1 MYIFWLTLLLLLV
14 VAVIVIVLMAC
25 SISLVET
32 QSVNIIERF
41 GKFVRIQKAGL
52 NFRIPFIERVA
63 GKVSLR
69 VQQLDIIAETKTRD
83 NVFVHIKVS
92 VQFLVEESRA
102 VDAFY
107 KLTNARDQMESYV
120 FDVIR
125 SSLPRMSLDESF
137 ENKDAIALDIK
148 KELSEEMS
156 TYGYTIIK
164 SLVVD
169 INPEENVKRS
179 MNEINAAQRQLE
191 ATKAKAEAEKLIKIK
206 EAEGQKESMKLL
218 GEGIAEQRKAIARG
232 LRVSLEDV
240 KEGAGDDISSE
251 YISSLVMMYQYL
263 DTLENM
269 TKSSK
274 SNVIFTPNSP
284 KGFNNL
290 TSEMISALSVTKDV

>member
-1 MYIFWLTLLLLLV
+1 MFFLIFL
-14 VAVIVIVLMAC
+14 VIVSIFLLAF
-25 SISLVET
+25 SISIVET
-32 QSVNIIERF
+32 QSVNVIERF
-41 GKFVRIQKAGL
+41 GKFVRIQRAGL
-52 NFRIPFIERVA
+52 NFRIPFIERIA
-63 GKVSLR
+63 GRVSLR
-69 VQQLDIIAETKTRD
+69 VQQLDIVAETKTRD
-83 NVFVHIKVS
+83 NVFVHMKVS
-92 VQFLVEESRA
+92 VQFLVEESKA

-107 KLTNARDQMESYV
+107 KLTNARAQMESYV

-232 LRVSLEDV
+232 LRVSIEDV
-240 KEGAGDDISSE
+240 KEGTGGNISSE

-269 TKSSK
+269 TKSGK

-290 TSEMISALSVTKDV
+290 TSEMISALSAVKDI

>member
-1 MYIFWLTLLLLLV
+1 MFMFFLIFLVIISIFLL
-14 VAVIVIVLMAC
+14 AF
-25 SISLVET
+25 SISIVET

-41 GKFVRIQKAGL
+41 GKFVRIQRAGL
-52 NFRIPFIERVA
+52 NFRIPFIERIA
-63 GKVSLR
+63 GRVSLR
-69 VQQLDIIAETKTRD
+69 VQQLDIVAETKTRD
-83 NVFVHIKVS
+83 NVFVHMKVS
-92 VQFLVEESRA
+92 VQFLVEESKA

-107 KLTNARDQMESYV
+107 KLTNARAQMESYV

-164 SLVVD
+164 SLVID

-232 LRVSLEDV
+232 LRVSIEDV
-240 KEGAGDDISSE
+240 KEGTGGNISSE

-269 TKSSK
+269 TKSGK

-290 TSEMISALSVTKDV
+290 TSEMISALSAVKDI

>member
-1 MYIFWLTLLLLLV
+1 MVWLIFLVILTVFLLAFSV
-14 VAVIVIVLMAC
+14 
-25 SISLVET
+25 SLVET
-32 QSVNIIERF
+32 QSVNVIERF
-41 GKFVRIQKAGL
+41 GKFVRIQRAGL

-63 GKVSLR
+63 GRVSLR
-69 VQQLDIIAETKTRD
+69 VQQLDIVAETKTRD
-83 NVFVHIKVS
+83 NVFVHMKVS
-92 VQFLVEESRA
+92 VQFLVEEASA

-107 KLTNARDQMESYV
+107 KLTNARAQMESYV

-232 LRVSLEDV
+232 LRVSIEDV
-240 KEGAGDDISSE
+240 KEGTGGNISSE

-269 TKSSK
+269 TKSGK

-290 TSEMISALSVTKDV
+290 TSEMISALSAVKDM

>member
-1 MYIFWLTLLLLLV
+1 MFIVWLTVLIVVVIILLV
-14 VAVIVIVLMAC
+14 FSV
-25 SISLVET
+25 SLVET
-32 QSVNIIERF
+32 QSVNVIERF
-41 GKFVRIQKAGL
+41 GKFVRIQRAGL

-63 GKVSLR
+63 GRVSLR
-69 VQQLDIIAETKTRD
+69 VQQLDIVAETKTRD
-83 NVFVHIKVS
+83 NVFVHMKVS
-92 VQFLVEESRA
+92 VQFLVEENSA

-107 KLTNARDQMESYV
+107 KLTNARAQMESYV

-232 LRVSLEDV
+232 LRVSIEDV
-240 KEGAGDDISSE
+240 KEGAGDSISSE

-269 TKSSK
+269 TKTGK

-290 TSEMISALSVTKDV
+290 TSEMISALSATKDI

>member
-1 MYIFWLTLLLLLV
+1 MFFLIFLVIISIFLL
-14 VAVIVIVLMAC
+14 AF
-25 SISLVET
+25 SISIVET

-41 GKFVRIQKAGL
+41 GKFVRIQRAGL
-52 NFRIPFIERVA
+52 NFRIPFIERIA
-63 GKVSLR
+63 GRVSLR
-69 VQQLDIIAETKTRD
+69 VQQLDIVAETKTRD
-83 NVFVHIKVS
+83 NVFVHMKVS
-92 VQFLVEESRA
+92 VQFLVEESKA

-107 KLTNARDQMESYV
+107 KLTNARAQMESYV

-232 LRVSLEDV
+232 LRVSIEDV
-240 KEGAGDDISSE
+240 KEGTGGNISSE

-269 TKSSK
+269 TKSGK

-290 TSEMISALSVTKDV
+290 TSEMISALSAVKDI

>member
-1 MYIFWLTLLLLLV
+1 MFMIFLMFVVFVTIFLLAFSV
-14 VAVIVIVLMAC
+14 N
-25 SISLVET
+25 LVET
-32 QSVNIIERF
+32 QSVNIVERF

-52 NFRIPFIERVA
+52 NFKIPFIERVA
-63 GKVSLR
+63 GRVSLR
-69 VQQLDIIAETKTRD
+69 IQQLDIVAETKTRD
-83 NVFVHIKVS
+83 NVFVHMKVS
-92 VQFLVEESRA
+92 VQFLVEEA
-102 VDAFY
+102 KATDAFY
-107 KLTNARDQMESYV
+107 KLTNARAQMESYV

-125 SSLPRMSLDESF
+125 SSLPRMSLDDSF
-137 ENKDAIALDIK
+137 ENKDSIAMDIK

-156 TYGYTIIK
+156 NYGYTIIK

-191 ATKAKAEAEKLIKIK
+191 ATKAKAEADKIVKIK

-232 LRVSLEDV
+232 LRKSIEDV
-240 KEGAGDDISSE
+240 KEGAEDGMSNE
-251 YISSLVMMYQYL
+251 YVSSLVMMYQYL

-269 TKSSK
+269 TKNGK

-290 TSEMISALSVTKDV
+290 STEMISALSAAKEL

>member
-1 MYIFWLTLLLLLV
+1 MFFLIFLVIISIFLL
-14 VAVIVIVLMAC
+14 AF
-25 SISLVET
+25 SISIVET

-41 GKFVRIQKAGL
+41 GKFVRIQRAGL
-52 NFRIPFIERVA
+52 NFRIPFIERIA
-63 GKVSLR
+63 GRVSLR
-69 VQQLDIIAETKTRD
+69 VQQLDIVAETKTRD
-83 NVFVHIKVS
+83 NVFVHMKVS
-92 VQFLVEESRA
+92 VQFLVEESKA

-107 KLTNARDQMESYV
+107 KLTNARAQMESYV

-156 TYGYTIIK
+156 AYGYTIIK

-232 LRVSLEDV
+232 LRVSIEDV
-240 KEGAGDDISSE
+240 KEGTGGNISSE

-269 TKSSK
+269 TKSGK

-290 TSEMISALSVTKDV
+290 TSEMISALSAVKDM

>member
-1 MYIFWLTLLLLLV
+1 MVWLIFL
-14 VAVIVIVLMAC
+14 IVLAVFLLAF
-25 SISLVET
+25 SISIVAT
-32 QSVNIIERF
+32 QSVNVIERF
-41 GKFVRIQKAGL
+41 GKFVRIQRAGL
-52 NFRIPFIERVA
+52 NFRIPFIERIA

-69 VQQLDIIAETKTRD
+69 VQQLDIVAETKTRD
-83 NVFVHIKVS
+83 NVFVHMKVS
-92 VQFLVEESRA
+92 VQFLVEESKA

-107 KLTNARDQMESYV
+107 KLTNARAQMESYV

-232 LRVSLEDV
+232 LRVSIEDV
-240 KEGAGDDISSE
+240 KEGTGEGVSSE

-269 TKSSK
+269 TKSGK

-290 TSEMISALSVTKDV
+290 TSEMISALSAVKDI

>member
-1 MYIFWLTLLLLLV
+1 MVWLVFLLV
-14 VAVIVIVLMAC
+14 LAIVLLAF
-25 SISLVET
+25 SVSLVET
-32 QSVNIIERF
+32 QSVNVIERF
-41 GKFVRIQKAGL
+41 GKYVRIQRAGL
-52 NFRIPFIERVA
+52 NFRIPFIERIA

-69 VQQLDIIAETKTRD
+69 VQQLDIVAETKTRD
-83 NVFVHIKVS
+83 NVFVHMKVS
-92 VQFLVEESRA
+92 VQFLVEESKA

-107 KLTNARDQMESYV
+107 KLTNARAQMESYV

-232 LRVSLEDV
+232 LRVSIEDV
-240 KEGAGDDISSE
+240 KEGTGAGVSSE

-269 TKSSK
+269 TKSAK

-284 KGFNNL
+284 KDFNNL
-290 TSEMISALSVTKDV
+290 TSEMISALSAVKD

>member
-1 MYIFWLTLLLLLV
+1 MYIFWLTLLLLV

>member
-1 MYIFWLTLLLLLV
+1 MFFLIFL
-14 VAVIVIVLMAC
+14 VIVSVFLLAF
-25 SISLVET
+25 SISIVET
-32 QSVNIIERF
+32 QSVNVIERF
-41 GKFVRIQKAGL
+41 GKFVRIQRAGL
-52 NFRIPFIERVA
+52 NFRIPFIERIA
-63 GKVSLR
+63 GRVSLR
-69 VQQLDIIAETKTRD
+69 VQQLDIVAETKTRD
-83 NVFVHIKVS
+83 NVFVHMKVS
-92 VQFLVEESRA
+92 VQFLVEETKA

-107 KLTNARDQMESYV
+107 KLTNARAQMESYV

-232 LRVSLEDV
+232 LRVSIEDV
-240 KEGAGDDISSE
+240 KEGTGGNISSE

-269 TKSSK
+269 TKSGK

-290 TSEMISALSVTKDV
+290 TSEMISALSAVKDI

>member
-1 MYIFWLTLLLLLV
+1 MLMVWLIFL
-14 VAVIVIVLMAC
+14 IVLAVFLLAF
-25 SISLVET
+25 SISIVAT
-32 QSVNIIERF
+32 QSVNVIERF
-41 GKFVRIQKAGL
+41 GKFVRIQRAGL
-52 NFRIPFIERVA
+52 NFRIPFIERIA

-69 VQQLDIIAETKTRD
+69 VQQLDIVAETKTRD

-92 VQFLVEESRA
+92 VQFLVEESKA

-107 KLTNARDQMESYV
+107 KLTNARAQMESYV

-232 LRVSLEDV
+232 LRVSIEDV
-240 KEGAGDDISSE
+240 KEGTGGNISSE

-269 TKSSK
+269 TKSGK

-290 TSEMISALSVTKDV
+290 TSEMISALSAVKDM

>member
-1 MYIFWLTLLLLLV
+1 MFFLIFL
-14 VAVIVIVLMAC
+14 VIVSVFLLAF
-25 SISLVET
+25 SISIVET
-32 QSVNIIERF
+32 QSVNVIERF
-41 GKFVRIQKAGL
+41 GKFVRIQRAGL
-52 NFRIPFIERVA
+52 NFRIPFIERIA
-63 GKVSLR
+63 GRVSLR
-69 VQQLDIIAETKTRD
+69 VQQLDIVAETKTRD
-83 NVFVHIKVS
+83 NVFVHMKVS
-92 VQFLVEESRA
+92 VQFLVEESKA

-107 KLTNARDQMESYV
+107 KLTNARAQMESYV

-232 LRVSLEDV
+232 LRVSIEDV
-240 KEGAGDDISSE
+240 KEGTGGNISSE

-269 TKSSK
+269 TKSGK

-290 TSEMISALSVTKDV
+290 TSEMISALSAVKDI

>member
-1 MYIFWLTLLLLLV
+1 MLMVWLIFLIVLAVFLLV
-14 VAVIVIVLMAC
+14 F
-25 SISLVET
+25 SISIVAT

-41 GKFVRIQKAGL
+41 GKFVRIQRAGL
-52 NFRIPFIERVA
+52 NFRIPFIERIA
-63 GKVSLR
+63 GRVSLR
-69 VQQLDIIAETKTRD
+69 VQQLDIVAETKTRD
-83 NVFVHIKVS
+83 NVFVHMKVS
-92 VQFLVEESRA
+92 VQFLVEESKA

-107 KLTNARDQMESYV
+107 KLTNARAQMESYV

-232 LRVSLEDV
+232 LRVSIEDV
-240 KEGAGDDISSE
+240 KEGTGEGVSSE

-269 TKSSK
+269 TKSGK

-290 TSEMISALSVTKDV
+290 TSEMISALSAVKDM

>member
-1 MYIFWLTLLLLLV
+1 MIFLMFVVFVTIFLLAFSV
-14 VAVIVIVLMAC
+14 N
-25 SISLVET
+25 LVET
-32 QSVNIIERF
+32 QSVNIVERF

-52 NFRIPFIERVA
+52 NFKIPFIERVA
-63 GKVSLR
+63 GRVSLR
-69 VQQLDIIAETKTRD
+69 IQQLDIVAETKTRD
-83 NVFVHIKVS
+83 NVFVHMKVS
-92 VQFLVEESRA
+92 VQFLVEEA
-102 VDAFY
+102 KATDAFY
-107 KLTNARDQMESYV
+107 KLTNARAQMESYV

-125 SSLPRMSLDESF
+125 SSLPRMSLDDSF
-137 ENKDAIALDIK
+137 ENKDSIAMDIK

-156 TYGYTIIK
+156 NYGYTIIK

-191 ATKAKAEAEKLIKIK
+191 ATKAKAEADKIVKIK

-232 LRVSLEDV
+232 LRKSIEDV
-240 KEGAGDDISSE
+240 KEGAEDGMSNE
-251 YISSLVMMYQYL
+251 YVSSLVMMYQYL

-269 TKSSK
+269 TKNGK

-290 TSEMISALSVTKDV
+290 STEMISALSAAKEL

>member
-1 MYIFWLTLLLLLV
+1 MIFLMFVVFVTIFLLAFSV
-14 VAVIVIVLMAC
+14 N
-25 SISLVET
+25 LVET
-32 QSVNIIERF
+32 QSVNIVERF

-52 NFRIPFIERVA
+52 NFKIPFIERVA
-63 GKVSLR
+63 GRVSLR
-69 VQQLDIIAETKTRD
+69 IQQLDIVAETKTRD
-83 NVFVHIKVS
+83 NVFVHMKVS
-92 VQFLVEESRA
+92 VQFLVEEA
-102 VDAFY
+102 KATDAFY
-107 KLTNARDQMESYV
+107 KLTNARAQMESYV

-125 SSLPRMSLDESF
+125 SSLPRMSLDDSF
-137 ENKDAIALDIK
+137 ENKDSIAMDIK

-156 TYGYTIIK
+156 NYGYTIIK

-191 ATKAKAEAEKLIKIK
+191 ATKAKAEADKIVKIK

-232 LRVSLEDV
+232 LRKSIEDV
-240 KEGAGDDISSE
+240 KEGAEDGMSNE
-251 YISSLVMMYQYL
+251 YVSSLVMMYQYL

-269 TKSSK
+269 TKNGK

-290 TSEMISALSVTKDV
+290 STEMISALSAAKEM

>member
-1 MYIFWLTLLLLLV
+1 MFM
-14 VAVIVIVLMAC
+14 IVLMFFAILAIVLLIF
-25 SISLVET
+25 SVNMVET
-32 QSVNIIERF
+32 QSVNIVERF
-41 GKFVRIQKAGL
+41 GKFIRIQKAGL
-52 NFRIPFIERVA
+52 NFKIPFIEMVA
-63 GKVSLR
+63 GRVSLR
-69 VQQLDIIAETKTRD
+69 IQQLDIVAETKTKD
-83 NVFVHIKVS
+83 NVFVHMKVS
-92 VQFLVEESRA
+92 VQFLVEEA
-102 VDAFY
+102 KATDAFY
-107 KLTNARDQMESYV
+107 KLTNARAQMESYV

-125 SSLPRMSLDESF
+125 SSLPRMTLDASF
-137 ENKDAIALDIK
+137 ENKDSIAMDIK

-156 TYGYTIIK
+156 NYGYTIIK

-191 ATKAKAEAEKLIKIK
+191 ATKAKAEADKIVKIK

-218 GEGIAEQRKAIARG
+218 GEGIAEQRKAIAKG
-232 LRVSLEDV
+232 LRKSIEDV
-240 KEGAGDDISSE
+240 KEGTDDSMSNE

-269 TKSSK
+269 TKNGK

-290 TSEMISALSVTKDV
+290 STEMISALSAAKSIE

>member
-1 MYIFWLTLLLLLV
+1 MFVVFVTIFLLAFSV
-14 VAVIVIVLMAC
+14 N
-25 SISLVET
+25 LVET
-32 QSVNIIERF
+32 QSVNIVERF

-52 NFRIPFIERVA
+52 NFKIPFIERVA
-63 GKVSLR
+63 GRVSLR
-69 VQQLDIIAETKTRD
+69 IQQLDIVAETKTRD
-83 NVFVHIKVS
+83 NVFVHMKVS
-92 VQFLVEESRA
+92 VQFLVEEA
-102 VDAFY
+102 KATDAFY
-107 KLTNARDQMESYV
+107 KLTNARAQMESYV

-125 SSLPRMSLDESF
+125 SSLPRMSLDDSF
-137 ENKDAIALDIK
+137 ENKDSIAMDIK

-156 TYGYTIIK
+156 NYGYTIIK

-191 ATKAKAEAEKLIKIK
+191 ATKAKAEADKIVKIK

-232 LRVSLEDV
+232 LRKSIEDV
-240 KEGAGDDISSE
+240 KEGAEDGMSNE
-251 YISSLVMMYQYL
+251 YVSSLVMMYQYL

-269 TKSSK
+269 TKNGK

-290 TSEMISALSVTKDV
+290 STEMISALSAAKEL

>member
-1 MYIFWLTLLLLLV
+1 MFFLIFLVIISIFLL
-14 VAVIVIVLMAC
+14 AF
-25 SISLVET
+25 SISVVET

-41 GKFVRIQKAGL
+41 GKFVRIQRAGL
-52 NFRIPFIERVA
+52 NFRIPFIERIA
-63 GKVSLR
+63 GRVSLR
-69 VQQLDIIAETKTRD
+69 VQQLDIVAETKTRD
-83 NVFVHIKVS
+83 NVFVHMKVS
-92 VQFLVEESRA
+92 VQFLVEELKA

-107 KLTNARDQMESYV
+107 KLTNARAQMESYV

-232 LRVSLEDV
+232 LRVSIEDV
-240 KEGAGDDISSE
+240 KEGTGGNISSE

-269 TKSSK
+269 TKSGK

-290 TSEMISALSVTKDV
+290 TSEMISALSAVKDI

>member
-1 MYIFWLTLLLLLV
+1 MFFLIFLVIISIFLL
-14 VAVIVIVLMAC
+14 AF
-25 SISLVET
+25 SISIVET

-41 GKFVRIQKAGL
+41 GKFVRIQRAGL
-52 NFRIPFIERVA
+52 NFRIPFIERIA
-63 GKVSLR
+63 GRVSLR
-69 VQQLDIIAETKTRD
+69 VQQLDIVAETKTRD
-83 NVFVHIKVS
+83 NVFVHMKVS
-92 VQFLVEESRA
+92 VQFLVEESKA

-107 KLTNARDQMESYV
+107 KLTNARAQMESYV

-232 LRVSLEDV
+232 LRVSIEDV
-240 KEGAGDDISSE
+240 KEGTGGNISSE

-269 TKSSK
+269 TKSGK

-290 TSEMISALSVTKDV
+290 TSEMIGALSAVKDM

>member
-1 MYIFWLTLLLLLV
+1 MFMFFLIFLVIISIFLL
-14 VAVIVIVLMAC
+14 AF
-25 SISLVET
+25 SISIVET

-41 GKFVRIQKAGL
+41 GKFVRIQRAGL
-52 NFRIPFIERVA
+52 NFRIPFIERIA
-63 GKVSLR
+63 GRVSLR
-69 VQQLDIIAETKTRD
+69 VQQLDIVAETKTKD
-83 NVFVHIKVS
+83 NVFVHMKVS
-92 VQFLVEESRA
+92 VQFLVEESKA

-107 KLTNARDQMESYV
+107 KLTNARAQMESYV

-232 LRVSLEDV
+232 LRVSIEDV
-240 KEGAGDDISSE
+240 KEGTGGNISSE

-269 TKSSK
+269 TKSGK
-274 SNVIFTPNSP
+274 S
-284 KGFNNL
+284 
-290 TSEMISALSVTKDV
+290 

>member
-1 MYIFWLTLLLLLV
+1 MVIISIFLL
-14 VAVIVIVLMAC
+14 AF
-25 SISLVET
+25 SISIVET

-41 GKFVRIQKAGL
+41 GKFVRIQRAGL
-52 NFRIPFIERVA
+52 NFRIPFIERIA
-63 GKVSLR
+63 GRVSLR
-69 VQQLDIIAETKTRD
+69 VQQLDIVAETKTRD
-83 NVFVHIKVS
+83 NVFVHMKVS
-92 VQFLVEESRA
+92 VQFLVEESKA

-107 KLTNARDQMESYV
+107 KLTNARAQMESYV

-232 LRVSLEDV
+232 LRVSIEDV
-240 KEGAGDDISSE
+240 KEGTGGNISSE

-269 TKSSK
+269 TKSGK

-290 TSEMISALSVTKDV
+290 TSEMISALSAVKDM

>member
-1 MYIFWLTLLLLLV
+1 MFMFFLIFLVIISIFLL
-14 VAVIVIVLMAC
+14 AF
-25 SISLVET
+25 SISIVET

-41 GKFVRIQKAGL
+41 GKFVRIQRAGL
-52 NFRIPFIERVA
+52 NFRIPFIERIA
-63 GKVSLR
+63 GRVSLR
-69 VQQLDIIAETKTRD
+69 VQQLDIVAETKTKD
-83 NVFVHIKVS
+83 NVFVHMKVS
-92 VQFLVEESRA
+92 VQFLVEESKA

-107 KLTNARDQMESYV
+107 KLTNARAQMESYV

-232 LRVSLEDV
+232 LRVSIEDV
-240 KEGAGDDISSE
+240 KEGTGGNISSE

-269 TKSSK
+269 TKSGKSK
-274 SNVIFTPNSP
+274 SLSKKVCKFTYPN
-284 KGFNNL
+284 L
-290 TSEMISALSVTKDV
+290 

>member
-1 MYIFWLTLLLLLV
+1 MFMVWLVPIIVVLIILLGL
-14 VAVIVIVLMAC
+14 

-41 GKFVRIQKAGL
+41 GKFVRIQRAGL
-52 NFRIPFIERVA
+52 NFRIPFIERIA
-63 GKVSLR
+63 GRVSLR
-69 VQQLDIIAETKTRD
+69 VQQLDIMAETKTRD
-83 NVFVHIKVS
+83 NVFVHMKVS
-92 VQFLVEESRA
+92 VQFLVEEASA

-107 KLTNARDQMESYV
+107 KLTNARAQMESYV

-232 LRVSLEDV
+232 LRVSIEDV
-240 KEGAGDDISSE
+240 KEGAGDNISSE

-269 TKSSK
+269 TKSGK

-290 TSEMISALSVTKDV
+290 TSEMISALSAAKDI

>member
-1 MYIFWLTLLLLLV
+1 MFIVWLTVLIVVVIILLV
-14 VAVIVIVLMAC
+14 FSV
-25 SISLVET
+25 SLVET
-32 QSVNIIERF
+32 QSVNVIERF
-41 GKFVRIQKAGL
+41 GKFVRIQRAGL

-63 GKVSLR
+63 GRVSLR
-69 VQQLDIIAETKTRD
+69 VQQLDIVAETKTRD
-83 NVFVHIKVS
+83 NVFVHMKVS
-92 VQFLVEESRA
+92 VQFLVEEASA

-107 KLTNARDQMESYV
+107 KLTNARAQMESYV

-232 LRVSLEDV
+232 LRVSIEDV
-240 KEGAGDDISSE
+240 KEGTGDSISSE

-269 TKSSK
+269 TKSGK

-290 TSEMISALSVTKDV
+290 TSEMISALSAAKDI

>member
-1 MYIFWLTLLLLLV
+1 MFMVWLV
-14 VAVIVIVLMAC
+14 PIIVILIILLGF

-32 QSVNIIERF
+32 QSVNVIERF
-41 GKFVRIQKAGL
+41 GKFVRIQRAGL
-52 NFRIPFIERVA
+52 NFRIPFIERIA
-63 GKVSLR
+63 GRVSLR
-69 VQQLDIIAETKTRD
+69 VQQLDIIAETKTKD

-107 KLTNARDQMESYV
+107 KLTNARAQMESYV

-232 LRVSLEDV
+232 LRVSIEDV
-240 KEGAGDDISSE
+240 KEGTGEGVSSE

-269 TKSSK
+269 TKSGK

-290 TSEMISALSVTKDV
+290 TSEMISALSAAKDM

>member
-1 MYIFWLTLLLLLV
+1 MFMFFLIFLVIISIFLL
-14 VAVIVIVLMAC
+14 AF
-25 SISLVET
+25 SISIVET

-41 GKFVRIQKAGL
+41 GKFVRIQRAGL
-52 NFRIPFIERVA
+52 NFRIPFIERIA
-63 GKVSLR
+63 GRVSLR
-69 VQQLDIIAETKTRD
+69 VQQLDIVAETKTRD
-83 NVFVHIKVS
+83 NVFVHMKVS
-92 VQFLVEESRA
+92 VQFLVEESKA

-107 KLTNARDQMESYV
+107 KLTNARAQMESYV

-232 LRVSLEDV
+232 LRVSIEDV
-240 KEGAGDDISSE
+240 KEGTGGNISSE

-269 TKSSK
+269 TKSGK

-290 TSEMISALSVTKDV
+290 TSEMIGALSAVKDM

>member
-1 MYIFWLTLLLLLV
+1 MFMIFLMFVVFVTIFLLAFSV
-14 VAVIVIVLMAC
+14 N
-25 SISLVET
+25 LVET
-32 QSVNIIERF
+32 QSVNIVERF

-52 NFRIPFIERVA
+52 NFKIPFIERVA
-63 GKVSLR
+63 GRVSLR
-69 VQQLDIIAETKTRD
+69 IQQLDIVAETKTRD
-83 NVFVHIKVS
+83 NVFVHMKVS
-92 VQFLVEESRA
+92 VQFLVEEA
-102 VDAFY
+102 KATDAFY
-107 KLTNARDQMESYV
+107 KLTNARAQMESYV

-125 SSLPRMSLDESF
+125 SSLPRMSLDDSF
-137 ENKDAIALDIK
+137 ENKDSIAMDIK

-156 TYGYTIIK
+156 NYGYTIIK

-191 ATKAKAEAEKLIKIK
+191 ATKAKAEADKIVKIK

-232 LRVSLEDV
+232 LRKSIEDV
-240 KEGAGDDISSE
+240 KEGAEDGMSNE
-251 YISSLVMMYQYL
+251 YVSSLVMMYQYL

-269 TKSSK
+269 TKNGK

-290 TSEMISALSVTKDV
+290 STEMISALSAAKEM

>member
-1 MYIFWLTLLLLLV
+1 MVWLV
-14 VAVIVIVLMAC
+14 PIIVILIILLGL

-41 GKFVRIQKAGL
+41 GKFVRIQRAGL
-52 NFRIPFIERVA
+52 NFRIPVIERIA
-63 GKVSLR
+63 GRVSLR

-92 VQFLVEESRA
+92 VQFLVEETRA

-107 KLTNARDQMESYV
+107 KLTNARAQMESYV

-232 LRVSLEDV
+232 LRVSIEDV
-240 KEGAGDDISSE
+240 KEGTGGNISSE

-269 TKSSK
+269 TKSGK

-290 TSEMISALSVTKDV
+290 TSEMISALSAAKDM

>member
-1 MYIFWLTLLLLLV
+1 MFIVWLTPI
-14 VAVIVIVLMAC
+14 IVILIILLGL

-41 GKFVRIQKAGL
+41 GKFVRIQRAGL
-52 NFRIPFIERVA
+52 NFRIPIIERIA
-63 GKVSLR
+63 GRVSLR

-92 VQFLVEESRA
+92 VQFLVEETRA

-107 KLTNARDQMESYV
+107 KLTNARAQMESYV

-232 LRVSLEDV
+232 LRVSIEDV
-240 KEGAGDDISSE
+240 KEGAGDSISSE

-269 TKSSK
+269 TKTGK

-290 TSEMISALSVTKDV
+290 TSEMISALSATKDI

>member
-1 MYIFWLTLLLLLV
+1 MFLL
-14 VAVIVIVLMAC
+14 AF
-25 SISLVET
+25 SISIVET

-41 GKFVRIQKAGL
+41 GKFVRIQRAGL
-52 NFRIPFIERVA
+52 NFRIPFIERIA
-63 GKVSLR
+63 GRVSLR
-69 VQQLDIIAETKTRD
+69 VQQLDIVAETKTRD
-83 NVFVHIKVS
+83 NVFVHMKVS
-92 VQFLVEESRA
+92 VQFLVEESKA

-107 KLTNARDQMESYV
+107 KLTNARAQMESYV

-232 LRVSLEDV
+232 LRVSIEDV
-240 KEGAGDDISSE
+240 KEGTGGNISSE

-269 TKSSK
+269 TKSGK

-290 TSEMISALSVTKDV
+290 TSEMISALSAVKDM

>member
-1 MYIFWLTLLLLLV
+1 MFMFFLIFLVIISIFLL
-14 VAVIVIVLMAC
+14 AF
-25 SISLVET
+25 SISIVET

-41 GKFVRIQKAGL
+41 GKFVRIQRAGL
-52 NFRIPFIERVA
+52 NFRIPFIERIA
-63 GKVSLR
+63 GRVSLR
-69 VQQLDIIAETKTRD
+69 VQQLDIVAETKTRD
-83 NVFVHIKVS
+83 NVFVHMKVS
-92 VQFLVEESRA
+92 VQFLVEESKA

-107 KLTNARDQMESYV
+107 KLTNARAQMESYV

-232 LRVSLEDV
+232 LRVSIEDV
-240 KEGAGDDISSE
+240 KEGTGGNISSE

-269 TKSSK
+269 TKSGK

-290 TSEMISALSVTKDV
+290 TSEMISALSAVKDI